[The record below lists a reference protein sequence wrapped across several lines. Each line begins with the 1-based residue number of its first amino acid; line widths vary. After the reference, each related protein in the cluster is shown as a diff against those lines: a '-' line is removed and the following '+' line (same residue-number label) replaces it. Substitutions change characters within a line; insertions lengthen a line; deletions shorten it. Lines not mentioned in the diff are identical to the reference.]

1 MATVELKN
9 LSKAWDKVVAVDNID
24 LKIEDG
30 EFVAI
35 LGPSGCG
42 KSTTLFMLSGIYLPT
57 GGDILFDSAKVN
69 DVEARHRNIGIVFQS
84 YALYPNMTAL
94 QNIMFPLRF
103 QKIPDAEV
111 RAREIADLVQ
121 VGELLG
127 RKPSQLSGGQQQRIA
142 LARALVKRPN
152 LLLLDE
158 PLSNLDATLRL
169 TMRAEIRRITREL
182 GVTTI
187 LVTHDQLEATTMADR
202 VICMN
207 AGQVD
212 QVGTAEDLYLRP
224 QTLFVAGFIGSPP
237 INLLTGTV
245 HDEVLRVGN
254 AELKVSGATGA
265 ITIGLRPEMLYPAEQ
280 GLPATVMHVEPMGRE
295 TLTTVQTDLGLLRLL
310 EAVARPNWKV
320 DDKITLAFKPS
331 DSIVFGADAKRIEG
345 GTVSLKDAIG
355 A

>member
-1 MATVELKN
+1 MAKVELSN
-9 LSKAWDKVVAVDNID
+9 LSKAWDRVVAVDNID
-24 LKIEDG
+24 LTIEDG

-42 KSTTLFMLSGIYLPT
+42 KSTTLFMLSGVYMPT
-57 GGDILFDSAKVN
+57 GGDILFDGARVN

-103 QKIPDAEV
+103 QKITDAET

-121 VGELLG
+121 VGELLN
-127 RKPSQLSGGQQQRIA
+127 RRPSQLSGGQQQRIA

-169 TMRAEIRRITREL
+169 TMRAEIRRIAREL

-207 AGQVD
+207 AGRIE

-237 INLLTGTV
+237 INLIEGDVKDGVLSAGDIQLQVKGASGPVTV
-245 HDEVLRVGN
+245 
-254 AELKVSGATGA
+254 
-265 ITIGLRPEMLYPAEQ
+265 GLRPEMLRPAEN
-280 GLPATVMHVEPMGRE
+280 GFAANVIHVEPMGRE
-295 TLTTVQTDLGLLRLL
+295 TLTTVDTDFGPLRLL
-310 EAVARPNWKV
+310 EAVSRPNWKV
-320 DDKITLAFKPS
+320 GDHLALAF
-331 DSIVFGADAKRIEG
+331 DTENTIVFGVDKQRIDGATVNLVGDVDA
-345 GTVSLKDAIG
+345 
-355 A
+355 